1 MNMIETA
8 KELGFSGAAVIDTA
22 ELVFIPEYRVFCEEN
37 LCGNYDLNPACP
49 PESGTVEEM
58 KAHALTYK
66 KTLVLQT
73 TQGGQMDYK
82 KAKLAHNHLTEE
94 LAENKGR
101 RIRRPSAYDCRTLQR
116 QFLPVRLLHQRPD
129 DGRYSRDD
137 LLE

>member
-66 KTLVLQT
+66 KTSGPSDYSGRTDGLQK
-73 TQGGQMDYK
+73 G
-82 KAKLAHNHLTEE
+82 KACSQSSD
-94 LAENKGR
+94 R
-101 RIRRPSAYDCRTLQR
+101 RTC
-116 QFLPVRLLHQRPD
+116 
-129 DGRYSRDD
+129 G
-137 LLE
+137 

>member
-58 KAHALTYK
+58 KAHALTYEK
-66 KTLVLQT
+66 
-73 TQGGQMDYK
+73 
-82 KAKLAHNHLTEE
+82 
-94 LAENKGR
+94 R
-101 RIRRPSAYDCRTLQR
+101 WS
-116 QFLPVRLLHQRPD
+116 FRLLRADRWITKRQSLPTII
-129 DGRYSRDD
+129 
-137 LLE
+137 

>member
-8 KELGFSGAAVIDTA
+8 KELGFSGAAVIDTE

-37 LCGNYDLNPACP
+37 FCGNYDLNPACP

-58 KAHALTYK
+58 KAHALTYE

-73 TQGGQMDYK
+73 TQEGQMDYK

-94 LAENKGR
+94 LAEKSKGR
-101 RIRRPSAYDCRTLQR
+101 RIRRPSAYDCRTLQ
-116 QFLPVRLLHQRPD
+116 
-129 DGRYSRDD
+129 G
-137 LLE
+137 